1 MDGPTW
7 RNSFWDFE
15 LPLVN
20 SIKVPAT
27 KTCSLCRMS
36 ELYTYRCVRKRA
48 AMSPLSSA
56 LTLWRSK
63 GSTSKSPRDDVT
75 CLLARLGANPHEQ
88 VYAVCPPYQS
98 SRCSSPQSPQGR
110 LYRAA
115 PLIRLHRASPQSM
128 LHRTSPQGRLYRTS
142 PHAQHP
148 L

>member
-1 MDGPTW
+1 MDGPIW

-27 KTCSLCRMS
+27 KTCS
-36 ELYTYRCVRKRA
+36 RCARKRA
-48 AMSPLSSA
+48 ALSPLTSA

-63 GSTSKSPRDDVT
+63 GSTSKSPRDGVT

-88 VYAVCPPYQS
+88 VYTVCPPYQS

-115 PLIRLHRASPQSM
+115 PLSRLHRASPQSM
-128 LHRTSPQGRLYRTS
+128 LHRTSPQGRLYRTG

-148 L
+148 N